1 MNPNDIEW
9 LKSMFE
15 EKGLFSNLTPQ
26 EIGSLIDH
34 MDRMNFAPGDTLV
47 QEGDPGDWFF
57 IVQKGKVKA
66 TQKKWL
72 IGNKEIATLGAKDF
86 FGEIALLSSG
96 KRSATLTAVENT
108 VCFSMYK
115 SQFTELVE
123 KCPNFR
129 EEMERLV
136 AQRAGN

>member
-57 IVQKGKVKA
+57 IVQK
-66 TQKKWL
+66 
-72 IGNKEIATLGAKDF
+72 
-86 FGEIALLSSG
+86 
-96 KRSATLTAVENT
+96 
-108 VCFSMYK
+108 
-115 SQFTELVE
+115 
-123 KCPNFR
+123 
-129 EEMERLV
+129 
-136 AQRAGN
+136 

>member
-57 IVQKGKVKA
+57 IVQKGKVK
-66 TQKKWL
+66 TNQKKWL
-72 IGNKEIATLGAKDF
+72 IGNKEIATLGSKDF

-115 SQFTELVE
+115 SQFAELVE